1 MGEIELRDGERDVV
15 VHNDGI
21 QKREDDFLSFSFSF
35 CPFCSFFFYY
45 YNLRFSFVV
54 IILCFNWFF
63 KMFDR
68 ARSSAKLNVEYKCV

>member
-35 CPFCSFFFYY
+35 CSFCCFFFITISV
-45 YNLRFSFVV
+45 F
-54 IILCFNWFF
+54 
-63 KMFDR
+63 
-68 ARSSAKLNVEYKCV
+68 RSLLLYCVLIGFLKCSTVLEVQQN

>member
-21 QKREDDFLSFSFSF
+21 QKREDDSLSFSFSF
-35 CPFCSFFFYY
+35 CFFLFFFFLLQSLFY
-45 YNLRFSFVV
+45 SFVV

-63 KMFDR
+63 
-68 ARSSAKLNVEYKCV
+68 

>member
-21 QKREDDFLSFSFSF
+21 QKREDDSLSFSFSF
-35 CPFCSFFFYY
+35 CFFFFFFFFLLQSLFY
-45 YNLRFSFVV
+45 SFVV

-63 KMFDR
+63 
-68 ARSSAKLNVEYKCV
+68 